1 MASGLSCPL
10 IPACMPETTTSPTDL
25 ARTSDPHATFAG
37 LSLPPP
43 LAQALEVLG
52 YSQMTPIQ
60 AHALPAVLAGRDV
73 IAQARTGSGK
83 TAAFGLGL
91 LARVDVE
98 LALVQALVLCP
109 TRELADQVS
118 AEVRRLARFIAN
130 LRVVTLCGGVP
141 VRTQRPAL
149 QTPPHVIVGTPGR
162 ILDHL
167 ARATFELTD
176 LRVLVLDEADRMLD
190 MGFLDAITEVVQ
202 QTPGTRQTLLFS
214 ATYPEDIRALSRR
227 LQRDPAT
234 VTVDTVDVAVD
245 IEQTFFAV
253 EPARKLDALAALL
266 LHHRPESALVFC
278 HTRNDVREVTAQLGA
293 RGFSALALHGE
304 LEQRER
310 DEVLLRFANRSVA
323 VLVAT
328 DVAARGLDIKELAA
342 VIAWELPRDPD
353 VHLHRIGRTGRAG
366 RKGHAFALCAP
377 GERERVTAL
386 ERALGT
392 TVHWG
397 RVPSLRDEA
406 PTRPPMTTL
415 LLEGGRQ
422 DKLRAGDLLG
432 ALTGELGLPGE
443 VVGKIDILTRHT
455 YVAIRNDH
463 AERALTGLRVGKIKG
478 RSFRAR
484 RLR

>member
-1 MASGLSCPL
+1 MQG
-10 IPACMPETTTSPTDL
+10 TQG
-25 ARTSDPHATFAG
+25 TFAA
-37 LSLPPP
+37 LSLAPP
-43 LAQALEVLG
+43 LAQAIEVLG
-52 YSQMTPIQ
+52 FSQMTPVQ
-60 AHALPAVLAGRDV
+60 AHTLPSLLAGKDV

-83 TAAFGLGL
+83 TVAFGLAL

-98 LALVQALVLCP
+98 LARVQVLVLCP

-118 AEVRRLARFIAN
+118 TEVRRLARFINN

-141 VRTQRPAL
+141 VRTQKPAL
-149 QTPPHVIVGTPGR
+149 QAAPHVVVGTPGR

-167 ARATFELTD
+167 ARENLELGG

-190 MGFLDAITEVVQ
+190 MGFLPSISAVVEQ
-202 QTPGTRQTLLFS
+202 APKVRQTLLFS
-214 ATYPEDIRALSRR
+214 ATYPNDIRALSRT
-227 LQRDPAT
+227 LQRDPVA
-234 VTVDTVDVAVD
+234 VTVDNVVSRAD

-253 EPARKLDALAALL
+253 EPSRKIDALAALL
-266 LHHRPESALVFC
+266 LQHRPESALVFC
-278 HTRNDVREVTAQLGA
+278 HTRNDVREVCAQLGQ

-310 DEVLLRFANRSVA
+310 DEVLLRFANRSCA

-342 VIAWELPRDPD
+342 VISWELPTDPD

-366 RKGHAFALCAP
+366 HKGQAFALCSP
-377 GERERVTAL
+377 SERERIAGI
-386 ERALGT
+386 ERTQSEVVRWDKLPDPED
-392 TVHWG
+392 
-397 RVPSLRDEA
+397 RN

-415 LLEGGRQ
+415 IIDGGRQ

-432 ALTGELGLPGE
+432 ALTGDIGLPAE

-455 YVAIRNDH
+455 YVAIRSDR
-463 AERALTGLRVGKIKG
+463 AERALQGLRAGKIKG
-478 RSFRAR
+478 KSFRAWV
-484 RLR
+484 LK